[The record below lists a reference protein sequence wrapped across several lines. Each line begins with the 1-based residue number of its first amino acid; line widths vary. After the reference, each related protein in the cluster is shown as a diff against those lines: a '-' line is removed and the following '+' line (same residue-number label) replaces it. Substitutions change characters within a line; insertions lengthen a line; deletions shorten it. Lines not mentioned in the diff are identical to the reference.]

1 MSSGLS
7 NYDSSRKK
15 YQENIDKYTGNEG
28 YLNSLKQA
36 STGAKAAA
44 NNIIAQ
50 QKNALRNAGQ
60 TNSAAAILAANN
72 VAQQYANQLNA
83 QQNQAANMGQ
93 SAVSA
98 QGNNAQLNLQG
109 DQQRYQNNWNNVGQ
123 GLQLAGT
130 AAQTFGM
137 LSDENCKDKI
147 NLTKADEYIKKHTK
161 KSLKD
166 MKLEKKDNE

>member
-15 YQENIDKYTGNEG
+15 YQEKIDQYTGNAG
-28 YLNSLKQA
+28 YKNSLAQA
-36 STGAKAAA
+36 GEGAQAFA
-44 NNIIAQ
+44 NNIVAQ

-72 VAQQYANQLNA
+72 VAQQYANQLSN
-83 QQNQAANMGQ
+83 QQNMAANMGNQ
-93 SAVSA
+93 AVSA
-98 QGNNAQLNLQG
+98 QGQNASLNLQG

-130 AAQTFGM
+130 AAQTIGA
-137 LSDENCKDKI
+137 LSDEKCKDKI
-147 NLTKADEYIKKHTK
+147 NLTKADDFLKKHRTL
-161 KSLKD
+161 KSV
-166 MKLEKKDNE
+166 MLERKEND